1 MSSPVIQIE
10 ATDVHYY
17 SEHDEDVFFSW
28 LPKIPCVEGH
38 RGCLRT
44 VYIRLAC
51 DLLREED
58 VRELIALYQ
67 RYNIEMGSLIA
78 LDLPEFAEWFRDKQ
92 KYWYSKIF
100 KSRVN
105 STAIVEQP
113 MIDKGYVIQ
122 DA

>member
-28 LPKIPCVEGH
+28 LAKIPCVEGH
-38 RGCLRT
+38 RGYLRT

-67 RYNIEMGSLIA
+67 RYNIDMGSLIA

-105 STAIVEQP
+105 STAIAEQP
-113 MIDKGYVIQ
+113 MIDN
-122 DA
+122 DT